1 MRLQAYDDNGTMKF
15 RQVSGSQAL
24 DSLPVGTTIGYE
36 GRVIPNGYLF
46 CDGSTFDVTKY
57 PELYTLLGTDTLPE
71 LFDHDKRDTAYTNI
85 RSEVGSTVQTAYEM
99 PYDGD
104 ITFTGSGYSQSYCGV
119 YVLKADGTTLD
130 WSATFAGSYDGA
142 SASGG
147 TALFLNKGDKFY
159 ASANNSNRTL
169 FIQARFY
176 KQHLLI
182 KAATIGIADIE
193 INAIKDALVG
203 ISGKLVWTNTNPT
216 SSFGAQDI
224 ILSEPIIGYDFIKI
238 EHTIMAGGRQ
248 VDTYYLESG
257 GAGIQDVVFASGPN
271 ITCSNRTFSIVD
283 DTTVHFGTASS
294 VAVAAQAANAVIN
307 NGRTIPTRIWLCKQ
321 FRED

>member
-1 MRLQAYDDNGTMKF
+1 MRLQAYNDNGTMKF
-15 RQVSGSQAL
+15 RQVSGSEAI

-36 GRVIPNGYLF
+36 GGVIPNGYLL
-46 CDGSTFDVTKY
+46 CDGSTFDTAKY

-71 LFDHDKRDTAYTNI
+71 LFDHSKPSN
-85 RSEVGSTVQTAYEM
+85 YE
-99 PYDGD
+99 
-104 ITFTGSGYSQSYCGV
+104 TFTGNNASAQYDGEISAV
-119 YVLKADGTTLD
+119 GTTGD
-130 WSATFAGSYDGA
+130 SAQVAIRILINGNVVMLGGNQFVGCGA
-142 SASGG
+142 IS
-147 TALFLNKGDKFY
+147 FKKGDTISYSALRTTPIFY
-159 ASANNSNRTL
+159 VRY
-169 FIQARFY
+169 Y

-182 KAATIGIADIE
+182 KAATIGISDVSM
-193 INAIKDALVG
+193 NAVKTALVG
-203 ISGKLVWTNTNPT
+203 ISGKLVWTNPSPT

-224 ILSEPIIGYDFIKI
+224 ILSVPITGYDFIKI

-248 VDTYYLESG
+248 VDTYYIESG

-271 ITCSNRTFSIVD
+271 ITCSNRTFSFVD

-294 VAVAAQAANAVIN
+294 VAVAAQAANAAVN